1 MICCVEDDES
11 IRNIM
16 VYTLNVSAL
25 PAIGVKDGKDLTKVL
40 QSTVPE
46 LIILDI
52 MLPGEDGIAVWMIV
66 AICVASALVLGGLT
80 TTLLILKRKNIIFKG
95 SVKK

>member
-1 MICCVEDDES
+1 
-11 IRNIM
+11 M
-16 VYTLNVSAL
+16 VRTRKKW
-25 PAIGVKDGKDLTKVL
+25 I
-40 QSTVPE
+40 
-46 LIILDI
+46 
-52 MLPGEDGIAVWMIV
+52 PGEDGIAVWMIV